1 MVYRTM
7 VAAALLAV
15 IALPAWA
22 ASAVYNIITYGAT
35 PDGGG
40 DDTNAIDGAYSAFVS
55 GGGRGVIY
63 IPPGEYYYN
72 GTGILHNPGSTT
84 LAPLYIVGAGPNI
97 SQISFAGCSNAS
109 CIELDSQAAIGS
121 GYSNG
126 GGISGLTI
134 YVAPTNKKVITVK
147 DLEGFVLRDLKL
159 YGGSTALTISE
170 SRSFLV
176 STIAAGDWHVNGLFI
191 VGETYAGGTYE
202 HLTFVGHAE
211 SNDWGVRWDK
221 TSATDAGKVEFNDVN
236 VHTAGEG
243 AFLFQ
248 TSSGTPIDI
257 YAFFTDCVGEG
268 SLNNDAWKFKNVGNL
283 KFSNTWGFTTL
294 DFTHAFTF
302 DNVRHVDMHGG
313 TAYAH
318 STNDYGT
325 SDFQFLNSC
334 EDITIQGVQVTGANI
349 AYLTDETTHTGIH
362 IDNPQAYAATTSNDL
377 SKFQSATQARS
388 AAYRSTTQ
396 SISNAA
402 WVSLAFDANAYDYGP
417 VHSTSTNTT
426 RFTAPATGEYHVVG
440 QVTFSADSTGQRGIR
455 IIKNGTVATAYTLV
469 DATGGSH
476 HTYLNASASVE
487 MTAGDYVEIQVYQNR
502 GSSLNT
508 VAATS
513 SDRLTS
519 GSMEVFKAW

>member
-22 ASAVYNIITYGAT
+22 ASALYNIIDYGAD

-40 DDTNAIDGAYSAFVS
+40 DDTTAIDDAYNDFISN
-55 GGGRGVIY
+55 GGRGVIY
-63 IPPGEYYYN
+63 IPPGEYYYD
-72 GTGILHNPGSTT
+72 GGGILHNPGATT
-84 LAPLYIVGAGPNI
+84 LAPLFIVGAGPNI
-97 SQISFAGCSNAS
+97 SQLTFAGCNNTS
-109 CIELDSQAAIGS
+109 CIELNSQAAIGS

-134 YVAPTNKKVITVK
+134 YVAESNKDVITVK

-159 YGGSTALTISE
+159 YGGKNALTISE

-176 STIAAGDWHVNGLFI
+176 STISAGDWDDYGLVI

-202 HLTFVGHAE
+202 HLTFVSPDSDG
-211 SNDWGVRWDK
+211 WGVWWNK
-221 TSATDAGKVEFNDVN
+221 TSATDAGKVEFTDVN
-236 VHTAGEG
+236 VHAAGEG

-248 TSSGTPIDI
+248 TSSETPIDI
-257 YAFFTDCVGEG
+257 YTFFTDCVGEG
-268 SLNNDAWKFKNVGNL
+268 PGNNDAWRFENVGNL

-325 SDFQFLNSC
+325 ADFQFLNAC
-334 EDITIQGVQVTGANI
+334 QDITIQGVQVTGANI
-349 AYLTDETTHTGIH
+349 AYLTDSTTHTGIH
-362 IDNPQAYAATTSNDL
+362 IDNPKAYAATTSNDL

-388 AAYRSTTQ
+388 SAYRSSTQ
-396 SISNAA
+396 SISNAS
-402 WVSLAFDANAYDYGP
+402 WVALSFDSNAYDYGP
-417 VHSTSTNTT
+417 VHSTSVNAS

-440 QVTFSADSTGQRGIR
+440 QVTFAADTTGQRGIR
-455 IIKNGTVATAYTLV
+455 IIKNGTIAAAYTLV
-469 DATGGSH
+469 DATGGGH
-476 HTYLNASASVE
+476 YTYLNASASIE
-487 MTAGDYVEIQVYQNR
+487 MTAGDYVEVQVYQNR
-502 GSSLNT
+502 GSALST
-508 VAATS
+508 VAAS
-513 SDRLTS
+513 ASDRLTS
-519 GSMEVFKAW
+519 GSMEVVKAW